1 MEENNKL
8 IPVSNSLVSIERQ
21 IAIGDKIINQK
32 IEELFNRA
40 FKLINSKNI
49 DIDSNYN
56 YLADFLKNESLL
68 NSEKFSFLVENEQD
82 YQNAIE
88 IFDKIIKID
97 SNFKFAYY
105 LKGIIYQKLI
115 LVKESIHSFTT
126 ALMIDD
132 GFICALIRRKEI
144 FEIYNYELA
153 LNDCNKLIS
162 LQPDNSEYYHSRA
175 NILFSLEK
183 IKESINDYKI
193 CLKLDCSNIRA
204 YNNLGRTY
212 LYIEENELARLNFLK
227 AIEIAEKH
235 LVTNPDNYKLY
246 YYIAYA
252 QHRMDKNNEAL
263 LYLNKSF
270 EINKDYSSVFCLRS
284 SVYNKLKKYQASIDD
299 SLRYLEINQIDFSKY
314 TFLGLIYEKLKEY
327 NKANDVFT
335 KSIEMN
341 IYKINPEY
349 YRAHLFRSQVR
360 KLLYDTIGSREDYKI
375 YEKFF

>member
-1 MEENNKL
+1 MEDNNKL
-8 IPVSNSLVSIERQ
+8 IPINNSLVSIERQ

-49 DIDSNYN
+49 DTDSNYN
-56 YLADFLKNESLL
+56 YLEDFLKNESLL

-82 YQNAIE
+82 YQNAIK

-105 LKGIIYQKLI
+105 FKGIIYQKLI
-115 LVKESIHSFTT
+115 LVQESIHSFTT

-132 GFICALIRRKEI
+132 GFICALIKRKEI

-193 CLKLDCSNIRA
+193 CLKLDFSNIRA

-227 AIEIAEKH
+227 AIEITEKH

-252 QHRMDKNNEAL
+252 LFRMDKNNEAL
-263 LYLNKSF
+263 LCLNKCI
-270 EINKDYSSVFCLRS
+270 EVNKDSTGALIIRS
-284 SVYNKLKKYQASIDD
+284 RVNNELKKYQASIDD
-299 SLRYLEINQIDFSKY
+299 SLRYLEINQLDFSEY
-314 TFLGLIYEKLKEY
+314 IFLGLVYKKLKEY

-360 KLLYDTIGSREDYKI
+360 KILGDLNGSKEDYEIYKI
-375 YEKFF
+375 N